1 MHQNSLPVSIFFKAL
16 VILSS
21 ALLFSCGG
29 GGGGSGSNSAT
40 QVATT
45 VTSTLSGKITASE
58 GNFVDGD
65 TNNPVA
71 NYLSNNTAI
80 DAQIIPN
87 VATIGG
93 FMTYSAT
100 GIPGD
105 VFQFSTDPI
114 DVFRVMLRA
123 NQNVTLTISDIG
135 NFQDF
140 DLYLYRTSDTSS
152 PVASSA
158 GTGQTETINVP
169 GDDEYFIVLDAYFGT
184 SNYVLTVGQL
194 NPTNDTSKILRLEEE
209 FIPGQ
214 LIARTRPEP
223 PQFRGRSAVSNQSVA
238 SRHGLQALRGD
249 IDRAALFTLAQSGSS
264 ITANKNLANCCGALN
279 GTYGFDISASRLEAY
294 ETIKAIKR
302 LRQDKTIEYAEPNY
316 IQKAMLAPDDTYYS
330 LQWHYPLINLPQAWD
345 YTTGDSS
352 VIVAVVDTGVFL
364 SHPDLVANLIP
375 GYDFVSSTLISNDGD
390 GIDNNPDDPGDSL
403 TLGYSSYHGTHVA
416 GTIAAVSNNNSGVAG
431 VAHTVKLMPIRVL
444 GLGGGTSYDITQGIL
459 YAAGLTNDS
468 GTVPTQPADI
478 INLSLG
484 GTSYSGAQQAAIND
498 ARNAGVVII
507 AAAGNGSSSQPN
519 YPASYTG
526 VISVSAVGFNK
537 ALAPYSSYGASVDV
551 TAPGGDMSVDLDGDG
566 YVDGVLSTLA
576 DDSSGIREAVYKRY
590 QGTSMASPHV
600 VGVVA
605 LMKSI
610 YPALTPDDVD
620 SLIFTGQVTEDISGD
635 GELNRNDNYG
645 YGLIDALKAV
655 QQATA
660 LSTGNPPPTV
670 LTISPS
676 VASIQRMQSSVQ
688 LTIGKNGNDPVSI
701 MSFSTDTAWAIL
713 TSTDIDA
720 DGLGAY
726 ELSVN
731 TAGLS
736 DGVYTVLASFVSNTS
751 LTITA
756 TINVIVNSVSVSPD
770 TGRIYV
776 LLIDPITGDTVY
788 FAEQDSLDG
797 EYSYSISGV
806 EQGGY
811 YILAGSDN
819 DNNFLICETG
829 ESCGSYPTLG
839 DAVLIS
845 VDQDITNLDFDV
857 SFDQNLGASQFFSL
871 NTGVGRTPGAVR

>member
-65 TNNPVA
+65 TNNPAA